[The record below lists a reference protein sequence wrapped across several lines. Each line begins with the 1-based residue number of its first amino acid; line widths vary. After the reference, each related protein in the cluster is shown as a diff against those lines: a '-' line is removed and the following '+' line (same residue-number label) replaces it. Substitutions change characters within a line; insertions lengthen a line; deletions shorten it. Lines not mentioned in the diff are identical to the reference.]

1 MMSKVKVAA
10 GVLAVVLLAGWFL
23 YTNSLKHERDRLL
36 AESSTYQQTA
46 HALAQ
51 ELEANRAALEQRE
64 EEKERLANEKAA
76 LITMLNE
83 VYANDQEA
91 KVWADTVCPD
101 GVLDCLLR

>member
-10 GVLAVVLLAGWFL
+10 GVLVIALLLGWFF
-23 YTNSLKHERDRLL
+23 YTNSLKQERDRLL
-36 AESSTYQQTA
+36 VESSTYQQAA

-51 ELEANRAALEQRE
+51 EVEANRRALEQRE
-64 EEKERLANEKAA
+64 EEKERLANDKAM